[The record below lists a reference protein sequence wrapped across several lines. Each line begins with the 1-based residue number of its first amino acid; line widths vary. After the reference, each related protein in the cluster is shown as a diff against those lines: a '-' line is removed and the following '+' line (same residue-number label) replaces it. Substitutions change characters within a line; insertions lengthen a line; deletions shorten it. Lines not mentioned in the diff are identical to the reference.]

1 MSIVTLNEEGEAE
14 KNLEAL
20 MLRFE
25 SAQRRRSNWEKLWQ
39 DCYDFALP
47 QRGGFVNDP
56 RPGAGRTENIYD
68 ATAMDA
74 ADQLAASL
82 LGNLTPSWSQWFGL
96 KPGPDLSP
104 QEAESLAPLLE
115 KAARTIQDHF
125 DRSNFSVEIHQCYLD
140 LVVGGTASLY
150 FEESAP
156 GSTSAFRF
164 SSVPLTQVVLE
175 EGESGFLDGSYR
187 ILSLTIEQIRARY
200 PFADIPSDVTKT
212 ASRDTQMRFKIL
224 EAVLPSGLVYDF
236 VACLIETGGSPVA
249 LHSGRFEQSPVINF
263 RWIKSPG
270 EIYGR
275 SPIMKALPDI
285 KTANKV
291 VELILKNASIAVTGI
306 WQADDDGVLNPA
318 NIELV
323 PGSIIPKAVGSQGL
337 QPLDMPGRFDV
348 SQLIL
353 DSLQAR
359 IRHAL
364 LTDRLAP
371 VNGPRM
377 TATEVLERT
386 AEMSLLLGATY
397 GRLQSELLTP
407 LITRAFSILR
417 RRGEVPDISLDG
429 RLVSVDYRSPLARSQ
444 GQRNV
449 QNTLSWIN
457 SVLAMGPE
465 AAVAVNLPQAARFL
479 GEALG
484 VPSDLIRNEL
494 PTLPIEITQPAL
506 NEEQPILNEE
516 EINNDQ
522 NIVEEN
528 ISQVVPESVPQEQS
542 SIDAGADNA

>member
-1 MSIVTLNEEGEAE
+1 MSVITLNEKGKEE
-14 KNLEAL
+14 KNLEEL
-20 MLRFE
+20 FLRFE
-25 SAQRRRSNWEKLWQ
+25 SARRRRRNWEKLWQ
-39 DCYDFALP
+39 ECYDFALP
-47 QRGGFVNDP
+47 QRGGFTSENM
-56 RPGAGRTENIYD
+56 AGSAQTEKIYD
-68 ATAMDA
+68 ATAMDS

-82 LGNLTPSWSQWFGL
+82 LANLTPSWSQWFGL
-96 KPGPDLSP
+96 KPGPGLSVR
-104 QEAESLAPLLE
+104 EAEALAPVLE
-115 KAARTIQDHF
+115 KAAKTIQDHF

-150 FEESAP
+150 FEEARP
-156 GSTSAFRF
+156 GSASAFRF
-164 SSVPLTQVVLE
+164 SSVPLTQVILE

-187 ILSLTIEQIRARY
+187 LLTLTLGQLKARY
-200 PFADIPSDVTKT
+200 PFAEIPAEVTKT
-212 ASRDTQMRFKIL
+212 AARDPQARFKVL
-224 EAVLPSGLVYDF
+224 ESVLPSGLVYDF
-236 VACLIETGGSPVA
+236 TACLVETGSRPA
-249 LHSGRFEQSPVINF
+249 LLQAGRFEQSPVINF
-263 RWIKSPG
+263 RWLKSPG

-318 NIELV
+318 NIELT

-386 AEMSLLLGATY
+386 AEMSMLLGATY

-407 LITRAFSILR
+407 LISRAFSILR

-429 RLVSVDYRSPLARSQ
+429 RLVAVDYRSPLARSQ

-457 SVLAMGPE
+457 SVLGMGPE
-465 AAVAVNLPQAARFL
+465 AALAVNLPQAARFL

-484 VPSDLIRNEL
+484 VPSDLIRSEPPVPLLETVTN
-494 PTLPIEITQPAL
+494 AL
-506 NEEQPILNEE
+506 KEE
-516 EINNDQ
+516 EINHDRKTIEQ
-522 NIVEEN
+522 NAAIAAPKQPSEAV
-528 ISQVVPESVPQEQS
+528 
-542 SIDAGADNA
+542 AGQG

>member
-1 MSIVTLNEEGEAE
+1 MQVITNEQDENIE
-14 KNLEAL
+14 KNLEVL
-20 MLRFE
+20 LNRFA
-25 SAQRRRSNWEKLWQ
+25 SAQKRRSHWETLWQ
-39 DCYDFALP
+39 EAYDFALP
-47 QRGGFVNDP
+47 QRSGFTSDQS
-56 RPGAGRTENIYD
+56 PGAARTETIYD

-74 ADQLAASL
+74 VEQLAASM

-96 KPGPDLSP
+96 KPGPDLSS
-104 QEAESLAPLLE
+104 QEAENLAPVLE
-115 KAARTIQDHF
+115 KAAKIIQSHF

-140 LVVGGTASLY
+140 LVVGGTASLS
-150 FEESAP
+150 FEEAAP
-156 GSTSAFRF
+156 GGFSAFKF
-164 SSVPLTQVVLE
+164 TATPLTQIVLE
-175 EGESGFLDGSYR
+175 EGDSGFLDGTFR
-187 ILSLTIEQIRARY
+187 MLQLTLEQLSGRY
-200 PFADIPSDVTKT
+200 PFADIPQEVIKQAGKDPQ
-212 ASRDTQMRFKIL
+212 ARFKIL
-224 EAVLPSGLVYDF
+224 EAVLPSGLVFDF
-236 VACLIETGGSPVA
+236 TACLVEIGSQPIP
-249 LHSGRFEQSPVINF
+249 LHVGRFEQSPVINF
-263 RWIKSPG
+263 RWLKSPG

-318 NIELV
+318 NIELT
-323 PGSIIPKAVGSQGL
+323 PGSIIPKAVGSKGL

-364 LTDRLAP
+364 LTDRLSP
-371 VNGPRM
+371 INSPRM
-377 TATEVLERT
+377 TATEVLERS

-417 RRGEVPDISLDG
+417 RRGEVPDIALDG
-429 RLVSVDYRSPLARSQ
+429 RLVEVDYRSPLARSQ

-457 SVLAMGPE
+457 SVLAMGPD
-465 AAVAVNLPQAARFL
+465 AALAVNLPQAARFL

-484 VPSDLIRNEL
+484 VPSDLIRKEL
-494 PTLPIEITQPAL
+494 PSLPIEITQPPL
-506 NEEQPILNEE
+506 QEE
-516 EINNDQ
+516 ETVNAESNIQQ
-522 NIVEEN
+522 NIPIEETGSN
-528 ISQVVPESVPQEQS
+528 PESR
-542 SIDAGADNA
+542 